1 MVWEAAIFDMD
12 GVVVDTVPIHFRAWK
27 RMAEDY
33 GRAFSFED
41 YKARVDGVPRID
53 GASAILE
60 GLDRRTIETAAE
72 TKQAYFRAF
81 LSAQEI
87 PVYQSTIAFMDLIR
101 TRQIRVAVISASKN
115 AHFILERIG
124 LVDRL
129 DAVVGG
135 ESVAK
140 GKPDPQVFLLAAEQL
155 ERDPSTCIVFEDAV
169 LGVTAAKR
177 AGMICVGIDRYGDPQ
192 RLAEADL
199 VVSDIGETSHETLQ
213 ELVTAHG

>member
-27 RMAEDY
+27 RMAEDH
-33 GRAFSFED
+33 GRAFSFDD
-41 YKARVDGVPRID
+41 YKAKLDGIPRID

-60 GLDRRTIETAAE
+60 GFDRRTIETAAE
-72 TKQAYFRAF
+72 KKQTYFRAF
-81 LSAQEI
+81 LSAQEV

-135 ESVAK
+135 ESVAR
-140 GKPDPQVFLLAAEQL
+140 GKPDPQVFLIAAEQL
-155 ERDPSTCIVFEDAV
+155 EKDPSTCIVF
-169 LGVTAAKR
+169 
-177 AGMICVGIDRYGDPQ
+177 
-192 RLAEADL
+192 
-199 VVSDIGETSHETLQ
+199 
-213 ELVTAHG
+213 